1 MTAEEDPHQPVGAYV
16 LHALP
21 PNEEAAF
28 ERHLDGCPAC
38 RREAAELAE
47 AAARLALTPAR
58 AAVVPAD
65 LLDRVLD
72 EISRTPQEH
81 VLTGLSPGR
90 RKRHLMS
97 WALAASLAAAA
108 TFGGIAAWQ
117 SVQAN
122 DARNQASG
130 LQNALQSGNKALAGV
145 LTAPDATLHTTKLA
159 DGASAAVIVSRA
171 ADRAAFV
178 AADLPALSSD
188 KVYELW
194 YAAPSGGLRPAG
206 LLPGSG
212 GRSARVLDRPLGQ
225 TVAVGITVE
234 PVGGSRQPTTEPLG
248 IIPVGS

>member
-38 RREAAELAE
+38 RREVAQLAE
-47 AAARLALTPAR
+47 AAARLAPTPAEDT
-58 AAVVPAD
+58 AVPAD
-65 LLDRVLD
+65 LLVRVLD
-72 EISRTPQEH
+72 DISRTPQEH
-81 VLTGLSPGR
+81 APTGPPPGR
-90 RKRHLMS
+90 RKRRLTS

-117 SVQAN
+117 AVQTD
-122 DARNQASG
+122 DARDQATALRNG
-130 LQNALQSGNKALAGV
+130 NNALTSV
-145 LTAPDATLHTTKLA
+145 LTAPDATLHTTRLA
-159 DGASAAVIVSRA
+159 DGGSATVIVSRA

-178 AADLPALSSD
+178 AADLPALTGD

-194 YAAPSGGLRPAG
+194 YAAPSGDLRPAC
-206 LLPGSG
+206 LLPRTGD
-212 GRSARVLDRPLGQ
+212 RSALVLDRPLGR

-234 PVGGSRQPTTEPLG
+234 PAGGSRRPTTEPLA

>member
-28 ERHLDGCPAC
+28 ERHLDDCHAC
-38 RREAAELAE
+38 RREVAELAE
-47 AAARLALTPAR
+47 AAARLAPAPVD
-58 AAVVPAD
+58 AAALPVD
-65 LLDRVLD
+65 LLGRVLD
-72 EISRTPQEH
+72 DISQTPQERAPIGPP
-81 VLTGLSPGR
+81 TGR

-117 SVQAN
+117 SIRAD
-122 DARNQASG
+122 DARDQATA
-130 LQNALQSGNKALAGV
+130 LQKAKNALSSV
-145 LTAPDATLHTTKLA
+145 LTAPDATLHATKLA
-159 DGASAAVIVSRA
+159 NGASAAVIVSRA

-178 AADLPALSSD
+178 ATDLPALGAD

-194 YAAPSGGLRPAG
+194 YAAPSGDLRPAG
-206 LLPGSG
+206 LLPGTG
-212 GRSARVLDRPLGQ
+212 DHSARVLDRPLGR

-234 PVGGSRQPTTEPLG
+234 PAGGSHQPTTQPLG
-248 IIPVGS
+248 IIPVGSQKS

>member
-28 ERHLDGCPAC
+28 ERHLDDCHAC
-38 RREAAELAE
+38 RREVAELAE
-47 AAARLALTPAR
+47 AAVRLAPAG
-58 AAVVPAD
+58 AAAVPAD

-81 VLTGLSPGR
+81 TPTGPPPGR
-90 RKRHLMS
+90 RKRQLTS

-117 SVQAN
+117 SVQAD
-122 DARNQASG
+122 DARDQATA
-130 LQNALQSGNKALAGV
+130 LQNAKNALTNV
-145 LTAPDATLHTTKLA
+145 LTAPDATVHTTKLA
-159 DGASAAVIVSRA
+159 DGASAAVVVSRA
-171 ADRAAFV
+171 TDRAAFV
-178 AADLPALSSD
+178 AGDLPALSGD

-194 YAAPSGGLRPAG
+194 YAAPSGGLHPAG

-212 GRSARVLDRPLGQ
+212 GRSARVLERPLGK

-234 PVGGSRQPTTEPLG
+234 PAGGSRQPTTEPIG
-248 IIPVGS
+248 IIPIGS